1 MKILN
6 CVIMGVLVSLCIV
19 GISARAGESGLR
31 TLVVAAAQTPN
42 LDGQY
47 EKSREV
53 AEKMVAEAAG
63 KGANLILLPEFA
75 LIGYVYED
83 GIWEMAEPVEGPTV
97 QWMRGLARRYNVYLA
112 TCILE
117 VRGAD
122 FYDTLVLVGPG
133 EGELWTHS
141 KIEPALYEAYF
152 FKGAG
157 VNQSVFVTPIG
168 RIGVSIC
175 FDNTKTHTVRDL
187 LAERP
192 EVMLMTYSAPEVPL
206 LDSIRQKNIEG
217 NDRLPSLYARVL
229 GVPVVSVNKTGRWDS
244 PVPGLPG
251 ARLRSDF
258 AARSRIVDAEGNAL
272 ASLTKEEAVIT
283 AEVRIGGAVRT
294 DPSLIPPGRWL
305 IPYDGLMRS
314 FSDLTYK
321 LGAIRYRLSP
331 ARKDA
336 VKKAKAK
343 YGE

>member
-1 MKILN
+1 MRKGGWVVAAVMIFS
-6 CVIMGVLVSLCIV
+6 CAMSFA
-19 GISARAGESGLR
+19 ARSGEGGR

-63 KGANLILLPEFA
+63 KGARLILLPEFA

-83 GIWEMAEPVEGPTV
+83 GIWDMAEPVNGPTV
-97 QWMRGLARRYNVYLA
+97 EWMRGLARRWNIYLA

-117 VRGAD
+117 VRNGD

-141 KIEPALYEAYF
+141 KIEPALYEANY

-157 VNQSVFVTPIG
+157 VNQSVFATPLG

-175 FDNTKTHTVRDL
+175 FDNTKTHTIRDL
-187 LAERP
+187 LEERP
-192 EVMLMTYSAPEVPL
+192 DVLLMTYSAPEVPL
-206 LDSIRQKNIEG
+206 LKSIRQKNIEG
-217 NDRLPSLYARVL
+217 NNMLPSLYARVL

-244 PVPGLPG
+244 PMPGVPG

-258 AARSRIVDAEGNAL
+258 AARSRIVDAQGNAL
-272 ASLTKEEAVIT
+272 AALEKEEAVIT
-283 AEVRIGGAVRT
+283 AEITVGGPHAT
-294 DPSLIPPGRWL
+294 DPSLIPAGRWL
-305 IPYDGLMRS
+305 IPYDPLMRF

-321 LGAIRYRLSP
+321 LGTVRYTLSP
-331 ARKDA
+331 ARKRA
-336 VKKAKAK
+336 VEKA
-343 YGE
+343 GG